1 MTDFT
6 FLPTDFNS
14 NEITVVANTN
24 LAKEYLAK
32 WYGLGCVAINIRK
45 SAAPS
50 VADSLEFEGLS
61 YS

>member
-1 MTDFT
+1 MLFR
-6 FLPTDFNS
+6 S
-14 NEITVVANTN
+14 EITVVANTN

>member
-14 NEITVVANTN
+14 TEITVVANTN

>member
-14 NEITVVANTN
+14 TEITVVANTN

-32 WYGLGCVAINIRK
+32 WYGIGCVAINIRK